1 MHFARLPFP
10 FFKYISLPKKS
21 YRMYPKNLFIEYAD

>member
-1 MHFARLPFP
+1 MHFAFS
-10 FFKYISLPKKS
+10 FFQVYLSPKKN